1 MLSQGAATP
10 EPPEENR
17 RYRLLRL
24 GLACNADCLFCN
36 VPAESY
42 PYPARL
48 STAEAEWEIDRMAAE
63 GADRLEL
70 SGGEPSLRPDLD
82 RLVAHAR
89 ARGFSRVE
97 LQTNGLA
104 LAPRGRAE
112 ALRRAGLTH
121 AFVAL
126 HSQLPRAHDGLLR
139 MPGAWRDC
147 VAAIENLIAAG
158 VEVILNPVVT
168 AVQYRA
174 MAGYMRFVG
183 AEFKIESV
191 SLSVVQPHGRAEGA
205 PSLVPRYRDL
215 SPRIEAALDEADRL
229 GLRVLNPFCGL
240 PLCVGGWHRRL
251 PRCVEWCEAEL
262 GHAPGDGMKT
272 KPPLCASCALR
283 THCGGVWRRYL
294 TIDPEPWLRPL
305 GELHAS

>member
-1 MLSQGAATP
+1 MAGS
-10 EPPEENR
+10 PEENR

-42 PYPARL
+42 PAPARL
-48 STAEAEWEIDRMAAE
+48 STAQAEAEIDRLASE

-70 SGGEPSLRPDLD
+70 SGGEPTLRPDLD
-82 RLVAHAR
+82 RLISHAR

-126 HSQLPRAHDGLLR
+126 HSHLPRAHDGLLR
-139 MPGAWRDC
+139 RPGAWRSC
-147 VAAIENLIAAG
+147 VSAIRNLSAAG
-158 VEVILNPVVT
+158 VAVILNPVVT
-168 AVQYRA
+168 AVQYRT
-174 MAGYMRFVG
+174 MAGYMRFVSG
-183 AEFKIESV
+183 ELGIESL
-191 SLSVVQPHGRAEGA
+191 SLSVIQPHGRAAGL
-205 PSLVPRYRDL
+205 PSLLPRYRDL
-215 SPRIEAALDEADRL
+215 SPYVEAALDEADRL

-240 PLCVGGWHRRL
+240 PLCVGGWHRR
-251 PRCVEWCEAEL
+251 PARCVEWCEAEL

-272 KPPLCASCALR
+272 KPPICAPCALR
-283 THCGGVWRRYL
+283 SHCGGVWTRYL
-294 TIDPEPWLRPL
+294 EIDPEPGLRPFATAP
-305 GELHAS
+305 ECPEA